1 MRVRDEVYGN
11 LYLTEKEGGAEFD
24 EEDEALLVA
33 LAAAAGVAID
43 NARLYEEARRQQ
55 RWLRASSEVTR
66 RLLSGA
72 APDEVLA
79 LVTQQALE
87 MSGADLVALALPTP
101 DRQQLVIQHA
111 AGEGAPEA
119 LGLVLPVSASVSG
132 QVLSTGEPVILED
145 FGHDE
150 RVAGAAR
157 EHMPL
162 GPAIILPLG
171 APGDVRGVFTVGR
184 DTGAMP
190 LAPEAVEMVQT
201 FAAQAASRW
210 NSPSTARTRSGWPS
224 SPDRDRIAR
233 DLHDLVIQRLYATG
247 MSLQGAMPLLTRP
260 EAATRVSSA
269 VDALD
274 ETIREIRSAIFSL
287 QSRGEAKQHGLRA
300 QVLEVVDQMTAALG
314 FAPSLRLVGPLDE
327 AVPADA
333 GEQMLSALRE
343 ALSNAAR
350 HAAASR
356 VDVTVE
362 VGPELILRV
371 RDDGTG
377 MGQSTRRSGLAN
389 MAERAADLG
398 GKLAVEPGRGRRHPA
413 RLAGAGQLTGLSR
426 RRSARRSA
434 VAVLAVRGLLLVED
448 PRGVGGGLGAALHAE
463 LGEEGG
469 DVVLD
474 RFLGEEEAVADL
486 AVGEAFADEGEDA
499 AFLVGEAGQ
508 GVGGGGLVA
517 HAAHDAAGGF
527 GVEQGLAGGDGA
539 DGADE
544 VGAADLL
551 EDVAGGAGHDGV
563 EEGFVVAEAGEHEA
577 GELGHFGADF
587 AADGDAV
594 AVGQAD
600 VEDGDVGFEGGD
612 AGQGGGGGAGLADD
626 GDAGFGFEE
635 VADALRTIS

>member
-1 MRVRDEVYGN
+1 MAGGKYVEPTDSHLPLPQLRLDDLLTELQSRLQAVLATRDRVYSLLEAVVAVGTNLDLEMVLKQIVEAAITLVRARYGALGIIGEGGRLVEFVPVGLADDQIAAIHHWPQGRGLLGELITDPRPMRLADISASPNSSGFPSGHPPMRTFLGVPVRVRDEVYGN
-11 LYLTEKEGGAEFD
+11 LYLTEKEGGADFD

-43 NARLYEEARRQQ
+43 NAKLYEEARRQQ

-72 APDEVLA
+72 APDDVLA

-111 AGEGAPEA
+111 AGAGAPGA

-132 QVLSTGEPVILED
+132 QVLSSGEAVTLHD
-145 FGHDE
+145 FIHDE
-150 RVAGAAR
+150 RVADAAR
-157 EHMPL
+157 AHMPL
-162 GPAIILPLG
+162 GPAIVLPLG

-184 DTGAMP
+184 DSGGIP

-201 FAAQAASRW
+201 FAAQAGIALELAEHRQDAERLAILS
-210 NSPSTARTRSGWPS
+210 
-224 SPDRDRIAR
+224 DRDRIAR

-287 QSRGEAKQHGLRA
+287 QSRGESNQQGLRS
-300 QVLEVVDQMTAALG
+300 QVLGVVDQMTAALG
-314 FAPSLRLVGPLDE
+314 FAPALRLVGPLDE

-362 VGPELILRV
+362 VGAELILRV

-377 MGQSTRRSGLAN
+377 MGLTTRRSGLAN
-389 MAERAADLG
+389 MAERATELG
-398 GKLAVEPGRGRRHPA
+398 GKLTIEPA
-413 RLAGAGQLTGLSR
+413 
-426 RRSARRSA
+426 
-434 VAVLAVRGLLLVED
+434 E
-448 PRGVGGGLGAALHAE
+448 GGGTQ
-463 LGEEGG
+463 
-469 DVVLD
+469 LD
-474 RFLGEEEAVADL
+474 WRVP
-486 AVGEAFADEGEDA
+486 V
-499 AFLVGEAGQ
+499 
-508 GVGGGGLVA
+508 
-517 HAAHDAAGGF
+517 
-527 GVEQGLAGGDGA
+527 
-539 DGADE
+539 
-544 VGAADLL
+544 
-551 EDVAGGAGHDGV
+551 
-563 EEGFVVAEAGEHEA
+563 
-577 GELGHFGADF
+577 
-587 AADGDAV
+587 
-594 AVGQAD
+594 
-600 VEDGDVGFEGGD
+600 
-612 AGQGGGGGAGLADD
+612 
-626 GDAGFGFEE
+626 
-635 VADALRTIS
+635 S

>member
-1 MRVRDEVYGN
+1 MEPTDPHLALPQLRLDDLLTELQARLQTVLATRDRVYTLLEAVVAVGTNLDLEMVLKQIVEAAITLVRARYGALGIISEGGRLVEFVPVGLSDTQIAAIHHWPEGRGLLGALITNPRPLRLPDISASPKSSGFPPGHPPMRTFLGVPVRVRDEVYGN

-24 EEDEALLVA
+24 EEDEALLIA

-43 NARLYEEARRQQ
+43 NAKLYEEARRQQ

-111 AGEGAPEA
+111 AGVGAPGA

-132 QVLSTGEPVILED
+132 EVLSSGEAIILQD

-190 LAPEAVEMVQT
+190 LAQEAVEMVQT
-201 FAAQAASRW
+201 FAAQAGIALELAEHRQDAERLAILS
-210 NSPSTARTRSGWPS
+210 
-224 SPDRDRIAR
+224 DRDRIAR

-247 MSLQGAMPLLTRP
+247 MSLQGAMPLLVRP

-287 QSRGEAKQHGLRA
+287 QSRGEAKQNGLRA
-300 QVLEVVDQMTAALG
+300 QVLEVVDQMTPALG

-333 GEQMLSALRE
+333 AEQVLSALRE
-343 ALSNAAR
+343 ALANAAR

-377 MGQSTRRSGLAN
+377 MGHTTRRSGLAN
-389 MAERAADLG
+389 IAERAADLG
-398 GKLAVEPGRGRRHPA
+398 GKLTVNAAE
-413 RLAGAGQLTGLSR
+413 
-426 RRSARRSA
+426 
-434 VAVLAVRGLLLVED
+434 
-448 PRGVGGGLGAALHAE
+448 GGGTQ
-463 LGEEGG
+463 
-469 DVVLD
+469 LD
-474 RFLGEEEAVADL
+474 WRVP
-486 AVGEAFADEGEDA
+486 V
-499 AFLVGEAGQ
+499 
-508 GVGGGGLVA
+508 
-517 HAAHDAAGGF
+517 
-527 GVEQGLAGGDGA
+527 
-539 DGADE
+539 
-544 VGAADLL
+544 
-551 EDVAGGAGHDGV
+551 
-563 EEGFVVAEAGEHEA
+563 
-577 GELGHFGADF
+577 
-587 AADGDAV
+587 
-594 AVGQAD
+594 
-600 VEDGDVGFEGGD
+600 
-612 AGQGGGGGAGLADD
+612 
-626 GDAGFGFEE
+626 
-635 VADALRTIS
+635 S

>member
-1 MRVRDEVYGN
+1 VEPTDAHLALPQLRLDDLLTELQARLQTVLATRDRVYTLLEAVVAVGTNLDLEMVLKQIVEAAITLVRARYGALGIISEDGRLVEFVPVGLSDTEIAGIHHWPEGRGLLGALITDPRPLRLPDISASPKSSGFPPGHPPMRSFLGVPVRVRDEVYGN

-24 EEDEALLVA
+24 EEDEALLIA

-43 NARLYEEARRQQ
+43 NAKLYEEARRQQ

-72 APDEVLA
+72 APEEVLA

-111 AGEGAPEA
+111 AGVGAPGA

-132 QVLSTGEPVILED
+132 EVLSSGEPVILHD

-157 EHMPL
+157 QHMPL

-201 FAAQAASRW
+201 FAAQAGIALELAEHRQDAERLAILS
-210 NSPSTARTRSGWPS
+210 
-224 SPDRDRIAR
+224 DRDRIAR

-247 MSLQGAMPLLTRP
+247 MSLQGAMPLLARP

-287 QSRGEAKQHGLRA
+287 QSRGEGKPNGLRA
-300 QVLEVVDQMTAALG
+300 QILEVVDQMTPALG

-333 GEQMLSALRE
+333 AEQVLSALRE
-343 ALSNAAR
+343 ALANAAR

-377 MGQSTRRSGLAN
+377 LGQATRRSGLAN

-398 GKLAVEPGRGRRHPA
+398 GKLTVNPA
-413 RLAGAGQLTGLSR
+413 
-426 RRSARRSA
+426 
-434 VAVLAVRGLLLVED
+434 E
-448 PRGVGGGLGAALHAE
+448 GGGTQ
-463 LGEEGG
+463 
-469 DVVLD
+469 LD
-474 RFLGEEEAVADL
+474 WRVP
-486 AVGEAFADEGEDA
+486 V
-499 AFLVGEAGQ
+499 
-508 GVGGGGLVA
+508 
-517 HAAHDAAGGF
+517 
-527 GVEQGLAGGDGA
+527 
-539 DGADE
+539 
-544 VGAADLL
+544 
-551 EDVAGGAGHDGV
+551 
-563 EEGFVVAEAGEHEA
+563 
-577 GELGHFGADF
+577 
-587 AADGDAV
+587 
-594 AVGQAD
+594 
-600 VEDGDVGFEGGD
+600 
-612 AGQGGGGGAGLADD
+612 
-626 GDAGFGFEE
+626 
-635 VADALRTIS
+635 S

>member
-1 MRVRDEVYGN
+1 MEPTGPHPALPQLRLDDLLSELQARLQAVVATRDRVYTLLEAVVAVGTNLDLETVLKQIVEAAITLVRARYGALGIIGEGGRLAEFVPVGLADDEIEAIHHWPEGRGLLGALITNPRPLRLPDISGSPKSSGFPPGHPPMRSFLGVPVRVRDEVYGN

-43 NARLYEEARRQQ
+43 NAKLYEEGRRQQ

-66 RLLSGA
+66 RLLSGDP
-72 APDEVLA
+72 PDEVLA

-87 MSGADLVALALPTP
+87 MSGADLVALALPTR

-111 AGEGAPEA
+111 AGAGAPEA
-119 LGLVLPVSASVSG
+119 IGLVLPVSASVSG
-132 QVLSTGEPVILED
+132 EVLTSGEAVVLED

-190 LAPEAVEMVQT
+190 LAHEAVEMVQT
-201 FAAQAASRW
+201 FAAQAGIALELAEHRQD
-210 NSPSTARTRSGWPS
+210 AERLAIFQ
-224 SPDRDRIAR
+224 DRDRIAR

-287 QSRGEAKQHGLRA
+287 QSRGDARQHGLRA
-300 QVLEVVDQMTAALG
+300 RVLEVVDEMTAALG

-327 AVPADA
+327 AVPAGA

-362 VGPELILRV
+362 VGDELILRV

-377 MGQSTRRSGLAN
+377 MGQITRRSGLAN

-398 GKLAVEPGRGRRHPA
+398 GKLVIGPA
-413 RLAGAGQLTGLSR
+413 
-426 RRSARRSA
+426 
-434 VAVLAVRGLLLVED
+434 E
-448 PRGVGGGLGAALHAE
+448 
-463 LGEEGG
+463 
-469 DVVLD
+469 
-474 RFLGEEEAVADL
+474 
-486 AVGEAFADEGEDA
+486 
-499 AFLVGEAGQ
+499 GQ
-508 GVGGGGLVA
+508 GTHLDWRVPV
-517 HAAHDAAGGF
+517 
-527 GVEQGLAGGDGA
+527 
-539 DGADE
+539 
-544 VGAADLL
+544 
-551 EDVAGGAGHDGV
+551 
-563 EEGFVVAEAGEHEA
+563 
-577 GELGHFGADF
+577 
-587 AADGDAV
+587 
-594 AVGQAD
+594 
-600 VEDGDVGFEGGD
+600 
-612 AGQGGGGGAGLADD
+612 
-626 GDAGFGFEE
+626 
-635 VADALRTIS
+635 S

>member
-1 MRVRDEVYGN
+1 VEPTDAHLALPQLRLDDLLTELQARLQTVLATRDRVYTLLEAVVAVGTNLDLEMVLKQIVEAAITLVRARYGALGIISEGGHLVEFVPVGLSDTEIVAIHHWPEGRGLLGVLITDPRPLRLPDISASPRSSGFPPGHPPMRTFLGVPVRVRDEVYGN

-43 NARLYEEARRQQ
+43 NAKLYEEARRQQ

-111 AGEGAPEA
+111 AGVGAPGA

-132 QVLSTGEPVILED
+132 DVLSSGESVVLQD
-145 FGHDE
+145 FVHDE
-150 RVAGAAR
+150 RVAGPAR

-162 GPAIILPLG
+162 GPAIMLPLG

-201 FAAQAASRW
+201 FAAQAAIALELAEHRQDAERLAILS
-210 NSPSTARTRSGWPS
+210 
-224 SPDRDRIAR
+224 DRDRIAR

-247 MSLQGAMPLLTRP
+247 MSLQGAMPLLDRP

-287 QSRGEAKQHGLRA
+287 QSRGEAKQNGLRA
-300 QVLEVVDQMTAALG
+300 QVLEVVDQMIPALG

-333 GEQMLSALRE
+333 AEQVLSALRE
-343 ALSNAAR
+343 ALANAAR

-377 MGQSTRRSGLAN
+377 MGHTTRRSGLAN

-398 GKLAVEPGRGRRHPA
+398 GKLTVNEAE
-413 RLAGAGQLTGLSR
+413 
-426 RRSARRSA
+426 
-434 VAVLAVRGLLLVED
+434 
-448 PRGVGGGLGAALHAE
+448 GGGTQ
-463 LGEEGG
+463 
-469 DVVLD
+469 LD
-474 RFLGEEEAVADL
+474 WRVP
-486 AVGEAFADEGEDA
+486 V
-499 AFLVGEAGQ
+499 
-508 GVGGGGLVA
+508 
-517 HAAHDAAGGF
+517 
-527 GVEQGLAGGDGA
+527 
-539 DGADE
+539 
-544 VGAADLL
+544 
-551 EDVAGGAGHDGV
+551 
-563 EEGFVVAEAGEHEA
+563 
-577 GELGHFGADF
+577 
-587 AADGDAV
+587 
-594 AVGQAD
+594 
-600 VEDGDVGFEGGD
+600 
-612 AGQGGGGGAGLADD
+612 
-626 GDAGFGFEE
+626 
-635 VADALRTIS
+635 S